1 MAQTLAAIKSGMRVQ
16 IKGITDSAIKP
27 KLLEMGLITGTAIDV
42 LFVAPFGDPIAID
55 VKGYVLS
62 LRLDEAA
69 MIDVEPLTDQYA

>member
-1 MAQTLAAIKSGMRVQ
+1 MSQTLAVIKPGTRVQ
-16 IKGITDSAIKP
+16 IKGISDSAIKP

-69 MIDVEPLTDQYA
+69 MIDVEPVNEQQS